1 MSVAD
6 YLASKPYEADPFQW
20 EAGEAIESGWNV
32 VVTAPTGSGK
42 TLIAEVAVHLALERG
57 KRIFYTTPIK
67 ALSNQKFGD
76 LVDEHGSDQ
85 VGLLTGDNVINGN
98 APVVVMTTEVLR
110 NMIYADVDSLHDLGF
125 VILDEVHYLQDRFR
139 GAVWEEVI
147 IHAPRHAQFV
157 CLSATIANAKEFSG
171 WIGERRGH
179 TKLVQTWD
187 RPVPLESMYL
197 LSDRMRGGDLRL
209 FPMFNTRD
217 GRTRTNSKLE
227 HLLGLERRGQTRFR
241 TPRRIATVEHLD
253 AENMLPAIFFIF
265 SRAGCTAA
273 ATSMVEAGVRLIDSD
288 SRERVRAIAEE
299 RTAHLS
305 DTDLRALDYGRWLA
319 GLEAGVGAHHAGLV
333 PAFKET
339 VEELFAAGLLRVVF
353 ATETLALGINMPART
368 VVLENLSKFDGES
381 HSLLG
386 PGDYTQLTGRAGRR
400 GIDEQGYG
408 VVLHSKFVDF
418 KQVVKIAEAGAHPL
432 SSSFRPTYNMAA
444 NLVANYDQQRAEE
457 LLNASFAQYLH
468 GTGDQTSERRLAEM
482 EDRLVDERVR
492 AECHLGDIAEYAA
505 LLDAERRAPNGGLS
519 EKLQSG
525 DVVAIPGGAREG
537 RYLVLRK
544 LTKGNRNA
552 RFLVLSTSG
561 KTSSIGERDLRGAT
575 TLGAVRLPD
584 HFRPNDRSF
593 QQNML
598 RQIRKYR
605 NMQPSVAPPPEPE
618 VDEIV
623 QHPVARCPEASAHV
637 SSHRKSLRTAKRI
650 EQLRRKLQ
658 QEGIG
663 LVKDFRA
670 IESLL
675 AEWGYL
681 EGWTLTPRGERLRFV
696 YNELDLLLT
705 EAVERGLLW
714 SLAPEEL
721 VAVASVFVYEPR
733 TDTPTTPEWPND
745 TVRERYEAIVR
756 LWEEL
761 VELETTK
768 RLVTTRRPDAGFAN
782 AAYQWAH
789 GVDLDDLATGTM
801 APGDFVRVS
810 RQLVDLVQQLR
821 DTFAELSDEANAGLQ
836 LVDRGVVRAQGA
848 M

>member
-6 YLASKPYEADPFQW
+6 YLASKPFEADPFQW
-20 EAGEAIESGWNV
+20 DAAEAIESGWNV

-42 TLIAEVAVHLALERG
+42 TLIAEVAVHLALQRG

-67 ALSNQKFGD
+67 ALSNQKYGD
-76 LVDEHGSDQ
+76 LVDEHGPDL

-98 APVVVMTTEVLR
+98 APIVVMTTEVLR
-110 NMIYADVDSLHDLGF
+110 NMIYADISALHDLGF

-197 LSDRMRGGDLRL
+197 VSDRMRGGDLRL
-209 FPMFNTRD
+209 FPMFQTRD
-217 GRTRTNSKLE
+217 GRRRTNSKLE
-227 HLLGLERRGQTRFR
+227 HLLGLERGGRTRFR
-241 TPRRIATVEHLD
+241 TPRRIGTVEHLD
-253 AENMLPAIFFIF
+253 AEHMLPAIVFIF
-265 SRAGCTAA
+265 SRAGCTSA
-273 ATSMVEAGVRLIDSD
+273 ATSMIESGVRLIDPD
-288 SRERVRAIAEE
+288 ARDRVRAIAEE

-305 DTDLRALDYGRWLA
+305 DSDLRALDYGRWLA

-339 VEELFAAGLLRVVF
+339 VEELFGAGLLRVVF

-408 VVLHSKFVDF
+408 VVLHSRFVDF
-418 KQVVKIAEAGAHPL
+418 AQVVKIAEAGAHPL
-432 SSSFRPTYNMAA
+432 TSSFRPTYNMAA
-444 NLVANYDQQRAEE
+444 NLVANYEQERAEE
-457 LLNASFAQYLH
+457 LLNASFAQFLR
-468 GTGDQTSERRLAEM
+468 GADDQGSERRLAEM

-492 AECHLGDIAEYAA
+492 AECHLGDVAEYTR
-505 LLDAERRAPNGGLS
+505 LLDAQKNTAAARISGRLHA
-519 EKLQSG
+519 G
-525 DVVAIPGGAREG
+525 DVISIPGGAHEG

-544 LTKGNRNA
+544 LTKGKKNV

-561 KTSSIGERDLRGAT
+561 KTSTVGDRDLRGSV
-575 TLGAVRLPD
+575 TLGAVRLPGQ
-584 HFRPNDRSF
+584 FRPNDRKF
-593 QQNML
+593 QQHVL

-605 NMQPSVAPPPEPE
+605 DVQPPIENA
-618 VDEIV
+618 VDETV
-623 QHPVARCPEASAHV
+623 KHPVARCPEASTHV
-637 SSHRKSLRTAKRI
+637 TSYRKSLRTAKRI
-650 EQLRRKLQ
+650 EQLKRKLR
-658 QEGIG
+658 QEGVG
-663 LVKDFRA
+663 LVRDFRA
-670 IESLL
+670 IEELL
-675 AEWGYL
+675 TEWGYL
-681 EGWTLTPRGERLRFV
+681 DGWSLTPRGDRLRFV

-714 SLAPEEL
+714 SLTPEEF
-721 VAVASVFVYEPR
+721 VALASVFVYEPR
-733 TDTPTTPEWPND
+733 TDTPVPPEWPNE
-745 TVRERYEAIVR
+745 VVAERFEAIAD

-761 VELETTK
+761 TELEAAK
-768 RLVTTRRPDAGFAN
+768 RLVTTRRPDAGFAH
-782 AAYQWAH
+782 AAFEWAH
-789 GVDLDDLATGTM
+789 GVDLDDLSTGSM

-821 DTFAELSDEANAGLQ
+821 DTFSELSDEANAGLQ

-848 M
+848 V